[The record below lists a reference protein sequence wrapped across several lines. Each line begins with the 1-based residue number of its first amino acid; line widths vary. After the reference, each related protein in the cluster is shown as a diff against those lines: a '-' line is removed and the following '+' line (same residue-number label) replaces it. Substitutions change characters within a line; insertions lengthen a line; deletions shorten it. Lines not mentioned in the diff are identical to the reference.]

1 MALKIKIT
9 DHERASGVV
18 QWLLDNVGPQESS
31 TVGTVIRGAGW
42 LIGYNF
48 YFDSN
53 LPTYT
58 IELDDNVD
66 EETQLLFALKWS

>member
-1 MALKIKIT
+1 MALKIKLT
-9 DHERASGVV
+9 DPERAPAIV
-18 QWLLDNVGPQESS
+18 QWLLDNVGPQEFGS
-31 TVGTVIRGAGW
+31 VGTVVRGAGW

-53 LPTYT
+53 LPTYI

-66 EETQLLFALKWS
+66 EETQLLFALRWS